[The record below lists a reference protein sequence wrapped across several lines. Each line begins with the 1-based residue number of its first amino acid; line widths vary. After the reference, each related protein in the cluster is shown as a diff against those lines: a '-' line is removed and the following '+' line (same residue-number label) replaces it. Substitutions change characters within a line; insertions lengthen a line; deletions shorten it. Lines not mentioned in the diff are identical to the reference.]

1 MQVSNGQHHHGHHA
15 NANANGMPP
24 AQEPYGATAPNGMNG
39 GYGGSNGHSNPY
51 ANGNA
56 PVGADTGYGGQYK
69 THAVNDVALAE
80 ADNRH
85 HHHHQQQHPSGPAGA
100 NANGYD
106 AAPAGGPVGLGAG
119 EGTYTRGP
127 GPHSPQNNTGTG
139 TGTTAMDNTS
149 AGGVGGAPIA
159 QTEREAAKLQRKG
172 KMEHVLG
179 SITCSS
185 NLQHKGDL
193 HKAQAG
199 QLKMQAQEL
208 SEAER
213 LEHEAGMRRHRAVG
227 LGADPVHANGAT
239 GLGQGRTGTAQAGY

>member
-1 MQVSNGQHHHGHHA
+1 
-15 NANANGMPP
+15 MPP

-39 GYGGSNGHSNPY
+39 GYGGSNGHGHSNPY

-85 HHHHQQQHPSGPAGA
+85 HHQQQQHHSGPAGA

-106 AAPAGGPVGLGAG
+106 AAPAGGTVGLGAG

-127 GPHSPQNNTGTG
+127 GPHSPQNNGTGTG
-139 TGTTAMDNTS
+139 TGNATGMDNTS